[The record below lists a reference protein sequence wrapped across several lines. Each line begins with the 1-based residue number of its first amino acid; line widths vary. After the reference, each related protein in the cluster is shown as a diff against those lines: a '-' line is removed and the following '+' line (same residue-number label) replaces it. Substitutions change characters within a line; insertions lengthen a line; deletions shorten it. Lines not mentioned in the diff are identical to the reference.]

1 VQTFTFQKWQYVIIE
16 VPIFKYIVI
25 DMLLVFIPL
34 FLLSAISLLIYD
46 QTNGISSNSGFTTLA
61 YRLVNVS
68 SMMIAYVSLVPVI
81 QENLPPMPGITLVE
95 VLTYLCTVPN
105 FLSLLSSMMHYTS
118 SLLSW

>member
-1 VQTFTFQKWQYVIIE
+1 MQAFTFQKWQYVIIE
-16 VPIFKYIVI
+16 VPVYKYIVI

-81 QENLPPMPGITLVE
+81 RENLPPMPGITLVE
-95 VLTYLCTVPN
+95 VLTYLCTLPN
-105 FLSLLSSMMHYTS
+105 FLAMVS
-118 SLLSW
+118 SLLSNNALMNEW